1 MPGQMNVL
9 LAEVGIPYDIV
20 LEMEEINED
29 FHSTDLVLVM
39 GANDIVNSSALED
52 PDSPIAGMP
61 VLEVWKAKNV
71 VVNKRTMGTGYAD
84 IDNPLFF
91 KENTLM
97 LLGGGKDVC
106 EKLRSYVETHYK
118 N

>member
-1 MPGQMNVL
+1 MV
-9 LAEVGIPYDIV
+9 I
-20 LEMEEINED
+20 
-29 FHSTDLVLVM
+29 

-61 VLEVWKAKNV
+61 VLEVWKAKQV
-71 VVNKRTMGTGYAD
+71 IVNKRTMGIGYAD

-91 KENTLM
+91 KENTAM

-106 EKLRSYVETHYK
+106 EKLRNFVDKHYK
-118 N
+118 S